1 MLSSAC
7 MIAPKIT
14 RNGLPDVAK
23 QQGSASRRPSTPPNP
38 SPHLRVRFRI
48 PRCRVAGTRG
58 MQTRAKLRRILG
70 RLPPA
75 PSAVLLA
82 LVALPG
88 PAAAAEGAAQH
99 YGKISDSDTGCW
111 AVRLWPS
118 FLIMI
123 DGAGAPTREVVLRT
137 PTGKQL
143 CLGHPQRSMRPR
155 CARPTPVAGSSA
167 APRDPAS
174 ARSPPAPGA
183 SAAPART
190 SGTPP
195 ARCPVS
201 PPHRQGRVHRHR
213 DGR

>member
-38 SPHLRVRFRI
+38 SPHLRVRFRV

-99 YGKISDSDTGCW
+99 YGKISDSDTGCC

-137 PTGKQL
+137 PWE
-143 CLGHPQRSMRPR
+143 
-155 CARPTPVAGSSA
+155 A
-167 APRDPAS
+167 AL
-174 ARSPPAPGA
+174 PGA
-183 SAAPART
+183 SSEVDATPMCEANPGGGFLGCSTGPGFGKIASGPGGFGRTCTDFGDASGPLPGVSATPART
-190 SGTPP
+190 CAP
-195 ARCPVS
+195 S
-201 PPHRQGRVHRHR
+201 P
-213 DGR
+213 